1 MNTGRGLRGRA
12 LIVDNTDEV
21 LLSLERLLGN
31 AGFETRTTW
40 SGHEA
45 LALMQSK
52 PFDVLLVDDYLPDLH
67 IAEFLKKVKLQARKP
82 AVIVMTKGRPLP
94 ADLRRF
100 KALGFGTIVDK
111 LDPEQ
116 VRRALPVGVRTE
128 TVPRAHVN

>member
-1 MNTGRGLRGRA
+1 MNMGRGPNGRA
-12 LIVDNTDEV
+12 LIVDNSEEV
-21 LLSLERLLGN
+21 LLSLEKLLGN
-31 AGFETRTTW
+31 AGFDTRTTW

-82 AVIVMTKGRPLP
+82 AVIVMIKGRPQP

-100 KALGFGTIVDK
+100 KSLGVDTIVDK
-111 LDPEQ
+111 MDPEQ
-116 VRRALPVGVRTE
+116 VRRALPAGVRTE
-128 TVPRAHVN
+128 AVPRAHLN